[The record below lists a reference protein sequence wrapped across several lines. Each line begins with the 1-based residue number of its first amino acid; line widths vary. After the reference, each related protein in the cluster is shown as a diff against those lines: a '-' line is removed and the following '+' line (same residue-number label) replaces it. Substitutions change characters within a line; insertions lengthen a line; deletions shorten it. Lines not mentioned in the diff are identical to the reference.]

1 MTTSIETNDSIDRL
15 AGLNASDST
24 YATRHQREKVAV
36 ATQACEDLLLGN
48 TLAGSLTQAERL
60 VLASEQARVSG
71 VQLLADEYRQ
81 RAEQLGDAVTA
92 DLRTILSQAGA
103 QTGNVRM
110 DAMLHFVRTLA
121 LNPAESDEQARRA
134 IPAAGLAVDDTVL
147 LAQLIGF
154 VAYQARLLVG
164 VQAMAAMGGQTE
176 AAAAAETTAT
186 APFVHPANLPPP
198 GEPLRRNGF
207 TSEVLDW
214 KAWLPVLDPE
224 TATPEQ
230 QKVLEVS
237 HPKAKTM
244 DFYLLL
250 GRQPEVLMERS
261 QAFNAIMYA
270 PGGLS
275 RAERE
280 VAATAVSRSN
290 GCVYCASVHAQRF
303 EQLAKRNDVM
313 AQLFDEPDTAGTNAR
328 ERAII
333 QAALVLTRAPGQFG
347 LSQVQALRDAG
358 LTDQEILDMLHS
370 AALFGWANRLM
381 LNLGVEIYLN
391 QA

>member
-1 MTTSIETNDSIDRL
+1 MTDTIDRL
-15 AGLNASDST
+15 AGLEQGSPT
-24 YATRHQREKVAV
+24 FTTRHEREKVAL

-48 TLAGSLTQAERL
+48 QLDSDLTQAERL
-60 VLASEQARVSG
+60 VLATEQTRVSG
-71 VQLLADEYRQ
+71 VSVLQAEYRS
-81 RAEQLGDAVTA
+81 RAEALGDAITPE
-92 DLRTILSQAGA
+92 LRAILDQPGT
-103 QTGNVRM
+103 QTGNARL

-121 LNPAESDEQARRA
+121 LNPAQSDQAALLA
-134 IPAAGLAVDDTVL
+134 IPAAGLSLNDTVL

-154 VAYQARLLVG
+154 VAYQARLLAG
-164 VQAMAAMGGQTE
+164 VKAMGELGGVTE
-176 AAAAAETTAT
+176 APAAQPADA

-207 TSEVLDW
+207 TSETLDW
-214 KAWLPVLDPE
+214 KAWLQVLDPD

-230 QKVLEVS
+230 QHVLEVS
-237 HPKAKTM
+237 HPKAKSM

-250 GRQPEVLMERS
+250 ARQPQVLLERS

-333 QAALVLTRAPGQFG
+333 QASLTLTRTPGSFG
-347 LSQVQALRDAG
+347 PQQLQPLRDAG
-358 LTDQEILDMLHS
+358 LSDLEILDMLHS

-381 LNLGVEIYLN
+381 LNLGVELYSTP
-391 QA
+391 

>member
-1 MTTSIETNDSIDRL
+1 MTDTIDSL
-15 AGLNASDST
+15 AGLQAASPT
-24 YATRHQREKVAV
+24 FATRHEREKVAA

-48 TLAGSLTQAERL
+48 RLDSALTQAERL
-60 VLASEQARVSG
+60 VLAAEQARVSG
-71 VQLLADEYRQ
+71 VAALEAEYRA
-81 RAEQLGDAVTA
+81 RAAALGGGITA
-92 DLRTILSQAGA
+92 ELRTILDQSGA
-103 QTGNVRM
+103 QTGNARM

-121 LNPAESDEQARRA
+121 LHPAESDQKALLA
-134 IPAAGLAVDDTVL
+134 IPAAGLSLNDTVL

-154 VAYQARLLVG
+154 VAYQARLLAG
-164 VQAMAAMGGQTE
+164 VKAMADMGGK
-176 AAAAAETTAT
+176 ADAPAAEPVAA
-186 APFVHPANLPPP
+186 APFVHPANLPAP

-207 TSEVLDW
+207 TSETLDW
-214 KAWLPVLDPE
+214 KSWLPVLDPE

-230 QKVLEVS
+230 QKVLEAS

-250 GRQPEVLMERS
+250 GRQPEVLLERS

-270 PGGLS
+270 PGGLP

-313 AQLFDEPDTAGTNAR
+313 AQMFDDPDTAGTNER

-333 QAALVLTRAPGQFG
+333 QSSLALTRTPGSFG
-347 LSQVQALRDAG
+347 AQNVQPLRDAG
-358 LTDQEILDMLHS
+358 LSDLEILDMLHS

-381 LNLGVEIYLN
+381 LNLGVELYPTP
-391 QA
+391 

>member
-1 MTTSIETNDSIDRL
+1 MTDTTTDTIDRL
-15 AGLNASDST
+15 AGLAQGNPSFT
-24 YATRHQREKVAV
+24 TRHEREKVAL

-48 TLAGSLTQAERL
+48 QLDSALTQAERL
-60 VLASEQARVSG
+60 VLAAEQARVSG
-71 VQLLADEYRQ
+71 VATLEADYRA
-81 RAEQLGDAVTA
+81 RAEALSDAITPE
-92 DLRTILSQAGA
+92 LRTILDQPDA
-103 QTGNVRM
+103 QTGNARM

-121 LNPAESDEQARRA
+121 LNPAESDQAALLA
-134 IPAAGLAVDDTVL
+134 IPAAGLSLNDTVL

-164 VQAMAAMGGQTE
+164 VKAMSDMGGVADTPAAE
-176 AAAAAETTAT
+176 PAAA

-207 TSEVLDW
+207 TSETLDW
-214 KAWLPVLDPE
+214 KAWLEVLNPD

-230 QKVLEVS
+230 QHVLEVS

-250 GRQPEVLMERS
+250 ARQPQVLLERS

-313 AQLFDEPDTAGTNAR
+313 AQMFDDPDTAGTNAR

-333 QAALVLTRAPGQFG
+333 QSSLVLTRAPGSFG
-347 LSQVQALRDAG
+347 VQNVQPLRDAG
-358 LTDQEILDMLHS
+358 LSDLEILDMLHS

-381 LNLGVEIYLN
+381 LNLGVEIYVSP
-391 QA
+391 

>member
-1 MTTSIETNDSIDRL
+1 MTDTIDRL
-15 AGLNASDST
+15 AGLTAHHPLH
-24 YATRHQREKVAV
+24 ATRQERAKVAV

-48 TLAGSLTQAERL
+48 SLAGQLSQAERL
-60 VLASEQARVSG
+60 VLAAEQARVSG
-71 VQLLADEYRQ
+71 IAALEAEYRT
-81 RAEQLGDAVTA
+81 RAHALGDAITPA
-92 DLRTILSQAGA
+92 LRQILDIAGST
-103 QTGNVRM
+103 TGHTRL

-121 LNPAESDEQARRA
+121 LNPAQSDQAA
-134 IPAAGLAVDDTVL
+134 LLAMPAAGLSVDDTVL

-154 VAYQARLLVG
+154 VAYQARLLAG
-164 VQAMAAMGGQTE
+164 VQAMAALGSV
-176 AAAAAETTAT
+176 AAQAATAVET
-186 APFVHPANLPPP
+186 APFVHPANLPAP

-207 TSEVLDW
+207 TSETLDW
-214 KAWLPVLDPE
+214 KAWLPVLNPA
-224 TATPEQ
+224 TATAAQ
-230 QKVLEVS
+230 QQVLEVS

-250 GRQPEVLMERS
+250 GRQPEVLLERS

-290 GCVYCASVHAQRF
+290 RCVYCASVHAQRF

-313 AQLFDEPDTAGTNAR
+313 AQLFDDPDTAGTNAR

-333 QAALVLTRAPGQFG
+333 QASLVLTRTPAQLGTAHI
-347 LSQVQALRDAG
+347 QALRDAG
-358 LTDQEILDMLHS
+358 LSDLEVLDMLHS

-381 LNLGVEIYLN
+381 LNLGVEIWP
-391 QA
+391 QASAG

>member
-1 MTTSIETNDSIDRL
+1 MTDTIDRL
-15 AGLNASDST
+15 AGLEQGSPT
-24 YATRHQREKVAV
+24 FTTRHEREKVAL

-48 TLAGSLTQAERL
+48 QLDSALTQAERL
-60 VLASEQARVSG
+60 VLAAEQARVSG
-71 VQLLADEYRQ
+71 VTVLEAEYRA
-81 RAEQLGDAVTA
+81 RAEALGDAITPE
-92 DLRTILSQAGA
+92 LHSILDQPGA
-103 QTGNVRM
+103 QTGNARL

-121 LNPAESDEQARRA
+121 LNPAQSDQAALLA
-134 IPAAGLAVDDTVL
+134 IPAAGLSLNDTVL

-154 VAYQARLLVG
+154 VAYQARLLAG
-164 VQAMAAMGGQTE
+164 VKAMGELGGVTE
-176 AAAAAETTAT
+176 APAAQPVDA

-207 TSEVLDW
+207 TSETLDW
-214 KAWLPVLDPE
+214 KAWLQVLDPD

-230 QKVLEVS
+230 QQVLEVS
-237 HPKAKTM
+237 HPKAKSM

-250 GRQPEVLMERS
+250 ARQPQVLLERS

-333 QAALVLTRAPGQFG
+333 QASLTLTRAPGGFG
-347 LSQVQALRDAG
+347 PQNLQPLRDAG
-358 LTDQEILDMLHS
+358 LSDLEILDMLHS

-381 LNLGVEIYLN
+381 LNLGVEIY
-391 QA
+391 ATP

>member
-1 MTTSIETNDSIDRL
+1 MTDTIDRL
-15 AGLNASDST
+15 AGLEQGSPIFT
-24 YATRHQREKVAV
+24 TRHEREKVAL
-36 ATQACEDLLLGN
+36 ATQACEDLLLGHQ
-48 TLAGSLTQAERL
+48 LASALTQAERL
-60 VLASEQARVSG
+60 VLAAEQARVSG
-71 VQLLADEYRQ
+71 VSVLEAEYRS
-81 RAEQLGDAVTA
+81 RAEALGQAITPE
-92 DLRTILSQAGA
+92 LRTILDQPGA
-103 QTGNVRM
+103 QTGNARL

-121 LNPAESDEQARRA
+121 LNPAESDQAALLA
-134 IPAAGLAVDDTVL
+134 IPAAGLSLDDTVL

-164 VQAMAAMGGQTE
+164 VKAMSDLGGMAE
-176 AAAAAETTAT
+176 APAAEPVAT

-207 TSEVLDW
+207 TSETLDW
-214 KAWLPVLDPE
+214 KAWLEGLNPD

-230 QKVLEVS
+230 QHVLEVS
-237 HPKAKTM
+237 HPKAKSM
-244 DFYLLL
+244 DFYLVLA
-250 GRQPEVLMERS
+250 RQPQVLLERS

-313 AQLFDEPDTAGTNAR
+313 AQMFDDPDTAGTNAR

-333 QAALVLTRAPGQFG
+333 QASLALTRTPGSFG
-347 LSQVQALRDAG
+347 TKNLQPLRDAG
-358 LTDQEILDMLHS
+358 LSDLEILDMLHS

-381 LNLGVEIYLN
+381 LNLGVEIYIP
-391 QA
+391 

>member
-1 MTTSIETNDSIDRL
+1 MTDTIDQL
-15 AGLNASDST
+15 AGLEQGSPT
-24 YATRHQREKVAV
+24 YTTRHEREKVAL

-48 TLAGSLTQAERL
+48 TLDSALSQAERL
-60 VLASEQARVSG
+60 VLAAEQARVSG
-71 VQLLADEYRQ
+71 VNVLEAEYRS
-81 RAEQLGDAVTA
+81 RAQALGTA
-92 DLRTILSQAGA
+92 ITTELRTILDNAGA
-103 QTGNVRM
+103 QTGNARM

-121 LNPAESDEQARRA
+121 LNPAESDQAALLA
-134 IPAAGLAVDDTVL
+134 IPAAGLSLNDTVL

-164 VQAMAAMGGQTE
+164 VKAMNDMGGVVDAP
-176 AAAAAETTAT
+176 AAQPADA

-214 KAWLPVLDPE
+214 KAWLEVLKPE

-230 QKVLEVS
+230 QHVLEVS

-250 GRQPEVLMERS
+250 ARQPQVLLERS

-303 EQLAKRNDVM
+303 EQLAKRNNVM
-313 AQLFDEPDTAGTNAR
+313 AQMFDDPDTAGTNAR

-333 QAALVLTRAPGQFG
+333 QASLALTRAPGSFGQQNLQPLRDTG
-347 LSQVQALRDAG
+347 LSDL
-358 LTDQEILDMLHS
+358 EILDMLHS

-381 LNLGVEIYLN
+381 LNLGVEVY
-391 QA
+391 ATP

>member
-1 MTTSIETNDSIDRL
+1 MTDTIDRL
-15 AGLNASDST
+15 AGLQAQT
-24 YATRHQREKVAV
+24 PTFATRHEREKVAV

-48 TLAGSLTQAERL
+48 TLDSALTQAERL
-60 VLASEQARVSG
+60 VLAAEQARVSG
-71 VQLLADEYRQ
+71 VAALEAEYRA
-81 RAEQLGDAVTA
+81 RAATLGDGITA
-92 DLRTILSQAGA
+92 ELRTVLDQSGA
-103 QTGNVRM
+103 RTGNARM

-121 LNPAESDEQARRA
+121 LHPAESDQKALLA
-134 IPAAGLAVDDTVL
+134 IPAAGLSLDDTVL

-164 VQAMAAMGGQTE
+164 VKAMADMGGKADAPATE
-176 AAAAAETTAT
+176 PVAA
-186 APFVHPANLPPP
+186 APFVHPANLPAP

-207 TSEVLDW
+207 TSETLDW
-214 KAWLPVLDPE
+214 KSWLPVLDPE

-250 GRQPEVLMERS
+250 GRQPEVLLERS

-313 AQLFDEPDTAGTNAR
+313 AQMFDDPDTAGTNER

-333 QAALVLTRAPGQFG
+333 QSSLALTRTPGSFG
-347 LSQVQALRDAG
+347 AQHVQPLRDAG
-358 LTDQEILDMLHS
+358 LSDLEILDMLHS

-381 LNLGVEIYLN
+381 LNLGVEIWPER
-391 QA
+391 A

>member
-1 MTTSIETNDSIDRL
+1 MTDTIADTIDRL
-15 AGLNASDST
+15 AGLEQGSPT
-24 YATRHQREKVAV
+24 FTTRHEREKVAL
-36 ATQACEDLLLGN
+36 ATQACEDLLLGD
-48 TLAGSLTQAERL
+48 TLDTALTQAERL

-71 VQLLADEYRQ
+71 VNVLQAVYRARALALDSAAITPE
-81 RAEQLGDAVTA
+81 
-92 DLRTILSQAGA
+92 LRTLLNQPGA
-103 QTGNVRM
+103 QTGNARM

-121 LNPAESDEQARRA
+121 LNPAESDQAALLA
-134 IPAAGLAVDDTVL
+134 IPAAGLSLNDTVL

-164 VQAMAAMGGQTE
+164 VQAMNDLGGVAE
-176 AAAAAETTAT
+176 APAAEPVAA
-186 APFVHPANLPPP
+186 APFVHPANLPAP

-207 TSEVLDW
+207 TSETLGW
-214 KAWLPVLDPE
+214 KAWLEVLNPE

-230 QKVLEVS
+230 QHVLEVS

-244 DFYLLL
+244 DFYLVLA
-250 GRQPEVLMERS
+250 RQPQVLLERS

-313 AQLFDEPDTAGTNAR
+313 AQMFDDPDTAGTNAR

-333 QAALVLTRAPGQFG
+333 QASLALTRAPGSFG
-347 LSQVQALRDAG
+347 KQHLRPLRDAG
-358 LTDQEILDMLHS
+358 LSDLEILDMLHS

-381 LNLGVEIYLN
+381 LNLGVELYSTP
-391 QA
+391 

>member
-1 MTTSIETNDSIDRL
+1 MTDTIDRL
-15 AGLNASDST
+15 AGLEQGSPT
-24 YATRHQREKVAV
+24 FTTRHEREKVAL

-48 TLAGSLTQAERL
+48 QLDSALTQAERL
-60 VLASEQARVSG
+60 ILAAEQARVSG
-71 VQLLADEYRQ
+71 VSVLETEYRA
-81 RAEQLGDAVTA
+81 RAEALDAGITA
-92 DLRTILSQAGA
+92 ELRSILDKAGA
-103 QTGNVRM
+103 QTGNARM

-121 LNPAESDEQARRA
+121 LNPAESDQQALLA
-134 IPAAGLAVDDTVL
+134 IPAAGLSHNDTVL

-164 VQAMAAMGGQTE
+164 VKAMSDLGGVTE
-176 AAAAAETTAT
+176 APAAQPADAV
-186 APFVHPANLPPP
+186 PFVHPANLPPP

-207 TSEVLDW
+207 TSETLGW
-214 KAWLPVLDPE
+214 KAWLEVLNPE

-230 QKVLEVS
+230 QHVLEVS

-250 GRQPEVLMERS
+250 ARQPQVLLERS

-313 AQLFDEPDTAGTNAR
+313 AQMFDDPDTAGTNAR

-333 QAALVLTRAPGQFG
+333 QSSLALTRAPGSFG
-347 LSQVQALRDAG
+347 VQNVQPLRDAG
-358 LTDQEILDMLHS
+358 LSDLEILDMLHS

-381 LNLGVEIYLN
+381 LNLGVEIYTP
-391 QA
+391 

>member
-1 MTTSIETNDSIDRL
+1 MTDTIDQL
-15 AGLNASDST
+15 AGLEQGCPT
-24 YATRHQREKVAV
+24 FATRHEREKVAL

-48 TLAGSLTQAERL
+48 SLDSALSQAERL
-60 VLASEQARVSG
+60 VLAAEQARVSG
-71 VQLLADEYRQ
+71 VTVLEAEYRG
-81 RAEQLGDAVTA
+81 RAQALGAAITPE
-92 DLRTILSQAGA
+92 LRTILDKPGA
-103 QTGNVRM
+103 QTGNARM

-121 LNPAESDEQARRA
+121 LNPAESDQAALLA
-134 IPAAGLAVDDTVL
+134 IPAAGLSLNDTVL

-164 VQAMAAMGGQTE
+164 VKAMSDMGGV
-176 AAAAAETTAT
+176 ADAPAAEPVDA

-214 KAWLPVLDPE
+214 KAWLEVLKPE

-230 QKVLEVS
+230 QHVLEVS

-250 GRQPEVLMERS
+250 ARQPQVLLERS

-270 PGGLS
+270 PGGLP
-275 RAERE
+275 RGERE

-313 AQLFDEPDTAGTNAR
+313 AQMFDDPDTAGTNAR

-333 QAALVLTRAPGQFG
+333 QASLALTRTPGSFG
-347 LSQVQALRDAG
+347 KQNLQPLRDAG
-358 LTDQEILDMLHS
+358 LSDLEILDMLHS

-381 LNLGVEIYLN
+381 LNLGIEIYTP
-391 QA
+391 

>member
-1 MTTSIETNDSIDRL
+1 MTDITADTIDQL
-15 AGLNASDST
+15 AGLAAGNAT
-24 YATRHQREKVAV
+24 YGTRHEREKVAL

-48 TLAGSLTQAERL
+48 QLDSALTQAERL
-60 VLASEQARVSG
+60 VLAAEQARVSG
-71 VQLLADEYRQ
+71 VNVLEVEYRA
-81 RAEQLGDAVTA
+81 RAEALDAGITPE
-92 DLRTILSQAGA
+92 LRSILDKAGA
-103 QTGNVRM
+103 QTGNARM

-121 LNPAESDEQARRA
+121 LNPAESDQQALLA
-134 IPAAGLAVDDTVL
+134 IPAAGLSLNDTVL

-164 VQAMAAMGGQTE
+164 VKAMSDMGGVIE
-176 AAAAAETTAT
+176 APAT
-186 APFVHPANLPPP
+186 QPTDAAPFVHPANLPPP

-207 TSEVLDW
+207 TSETLGW
-214 KAWLPVLDPE
+214 KAWLEVLSPE

-230 QKVLEVS
+230 QHVLEVS

-250 GRQPEVLMERS
+250 ARQPQVLLERS

-313 AQLFDEPDTAGTNAR
+313 AQMFDDPDTAGTNAR

-333 QAALVLTRAPGQFG
+333 QSSLALTRAPGSFGAQNVQPLRDTG
-347 LSQVQALRDAG
+347 LSDL
-358 LTDQEILDMLHS
+358 EILDMLHS

-381 LNLGVEIYLN
+381 LNLGVEIYTP
-391 QA
+391 

>member
-1 MTTSIETNDSIDRL
+1 MTDTIDQL
-15 AGLNASDST
+15 AGLEQGSPT
-24 YATRHQREKVAV
+24 FTTRHEREKVAL

-48 TLAGSLTQAERL
+48 TLDSALSQAERL
-60 VLASEQARVSG
+60 VLAAEQARVSG
-71 VQLLADEYRQ
+71 VSALEAEYRG
-81 RAEQLGDAVTA
+81 RAQALGAAITPE
-92 DLRTILSQAGA
+92 LRKILDKPGA
-103 QTGNVRM
+103 QTGNARM

-121 LNPAESDEQARRA
+121 LNPAESDQAALLA
-134 IPAAGLAVDDTVL
+134 IPAAGLSLNDTVL

-154 VAYQARLLVG
+154 VAYQARLLAG
-164 VQAMAAMGGQTE
+164 VKAMSDMGGM
-176 AAAAAETTAT
+176 ADAPAAEPADA

-214 KAWLPVLDPE
+214 KAWLEVLKPE

-230 QKVLEVS
+230 QHVLEVS

-250 GRQPEVLMERS
+250 ARQPQVLLERS

-313 AQLFDEPDTAGTNAR
+313 AQMFDDPDTAGTNAR

-333 QAALVLTRAPGQFG
+333 QASLALTRAPGSFGQQNLQPLRDTG
-347 LSQVQALRDAG
+347 LSDL
-358 LTDQEILDMLHS
+358 EILDMLHS

-381 LNLGVEIYLN
+381 LNLGVEVY
-391 QA
+391 ATP

>member
-1 MTTSIETNDSIDRL
+1 MTDTIDRL
-15 AGLNASDST
+15 AGLNADSPT
-24 YATRHQREKVAV
+24 FATRHERGKVAA
-36 ATQACEDLLLGN
+36 ATQACEDLLLGSG
-48 TLAGSLTQAERL
+48 LASALTQAERL
-60 VLASEQARVSG
+60 VLASEQARISG
-71 VQLLADEYRQ
+71 VQALQAEYRA
-81 RAEQLGDAVTA
+81 RAEQF
-92 DLRTILSQAGA
+92 DLEVELRAILNQPGA
-103 QTGNVRM
+103 STGNARL

-121 LNPAESDEQARRA
+121 LNPAESDQAALLA
-134 IPAAGLAVDDTVL
+134 IPAAGLSLDDTVL

-154 VAYQARLLVG
+154 VAYQARLLAG
-164 VQAMAAMGGQTE
+164 VKAMATIGGRAQAPAAE
-176 AAAAAETTAT
+176 PAAA
-186 APFVHPANLPPP
+186 APFVHPANLPAP

-207 TSEVLDW
+207 TSETLDW
-214 KAWLPVLDPE
+214 KSWLPVLDPA

-230 QKVLEVS
+230 QKVLEIS
-237 HPKAKTM
+237 HPKAKSM

-250 GRQPEVLMERS
+250 GRQPQVLLERS

-333 QAALVLTRAPGQFG
+333 EASLALTRAPGSFG
-347 LSQVQALRDAG
+347 AQNVQPLRDAG
-358 LTDQEILDMLHS
+358 LSDLEILDMLHS

-381 LNLGVEIYLN
+381 LNLGQEIYPT
-391 QA
+391 AAG

>member
-1 MTTSIETNDSIDRL
+1 MTDTKSDTIDRL
-15 AGLNASDST
+15 AGLEQGSPT
-24 YATRHQREKVAV
+24 FTTRHEREKVAL
-36 ATQACEDLLLGN
+36 ATQACEDLLLGD
-48 TLAGSLTQAERL
+48 TLATALTQAERL

-71 VQLLADEYRQ
+71 VNVLQAVYRA
-81 RAEQLGDAVTA
+81 RALTLDTA
-92 DLRTILSQAGA
+92 AITPELRTILNQPGA
-103 QTGNVRM
+103 QTGNARM

-121 LNPAESDEQARRA
+121 LNPAESDQAALLA
-134 IPAAGLAVDDTVL
+134 IPAAGLSLNDTVL

-154 VAYQARLLVG
+154 VSYQARLLVG
-164 VQAMAAMGGQTE
+164 VQAMNDMGGMAE
-176 AAAAAETTAT
+176 APAAQPADA

-207 TSEVLDW
+207 TSEVLGW
-214 KAWLPVLDPE
+214 KAWLEVLNPE

-230 QKVLEVS
+230 QHVLEVS

-244 DFYLLL
+244 DFYLVLA
-250 GRQPEVLMERS
+250 RQPQVLLERS

-313 AQLFDEPDTAGTNAR
+313 AQLFDDPDTAGTNAR

-333 QAALVLTRAPGQFG
+333 QASLALTRAPGSFG
-347 LSQVQALRDAG
+347 KQNLQPLRDAG
-358 LTDQEILDMLHS
+358 LSDLEILDMLHS

-381 LNLGVEIYLN
+381 LNLGVEIY
-391 QA
+391 AIP

>member
-1 MTTSIETNDSIDRL
+1 MTDTIDLL
-15 AGLNASDST
+15 AGLEQGSPT
-24 YATRHQREKVAV
+24 FTTRHEREKVAL

-48 TLAGSLTQAERL
+48 TLDTALTQAERL
-60 VLASEQARVSG
+60 VLASEQARISG
-71 VQLLADEYRQ
+71 VNVLQAVYRARALALES
-81 RAEQLGDAVTA
+81 AAITPELN
-92 DLRTILSQAGA
+92 TILNQPGA
-103 QTGNVRM
+103 QTGNARM

-121 LNPAESDEQARRA
+121 LNPAESDKAALLA
-134 IPAAGLAVDDTVL
+134 IPAAGLSLNDTVL

-164 VQAMAAMGGQTE
+164 VKAMNDMGGVADAP
-176 AAAAAETTAT
+176 AAQPADA
-186 APFVHPANLPPP
+186 APFVHPANLPAP

-207 TSEVLDW
+207 TSETLGWESWLEVLN
-214 KAWLPVLDPE
+214 PE

-230 QKVLEVS
+230 QHVLEVS

-244 DFYLLL
+244 DFYLVLA
-250 GRQPEVLMERS
+250 RQPQVLLERS

-290 GCVYCASVHAQRF
+290 RCVYCASVHAQRF

-333 QAALVLTRAPGQFG
+333 QASLALTRAPGSFG
-347 LSQVQALRDAG
+347 KQNLQLLRDAG
-358 LTDQEILDMLHS
+358 LSDLEILDMLHS

-381 LNLGVEIYLN
+381 LNLGVELYSTP
-391 QA
+391 

>member
-1 MTTSIETNDSIDRL
+1 MTDITLDTIDRL
-15 AGLNASDST
+15 AGIGSDSPT
-24 YATRHQREKVAV
+24 FTTRHEREKVAL
-36 ATQACEDLLLGN
+36 ATQACEDLMLGN
-48 TLAGSLTQAERL
+48 QLDSALTQAERL
-60 VLASEQARVSG
+60 VLAAEQARVSG
-71 VQLLADEYRQ
+71 VSMLEAEYRA
-81 RAEQLGDAVTA
+81 RAEALGVGMTA
-92 DLRTILSQAGA
+92 ELRSILDNAGA
-103 QTGNVRM
+103 QTGNERM

-121 LNPAESDEQARRA
+121 LNPAESDQQALLA
-134 IPAAGLAVDDTVL
+134 IPAAGLSLNDTVL

-154 VAYQARLLVG
+154 VAYQARLLAG
-164 VQAMAAMGGQTE
+164 VKAMGDLGGVTE
-176 AAAAAETTAT
+176 APAAQPADA

-207 TSEVLDW
+207 TSETLDW
-214 KAWLPVLDPE
+214 KAWLQVLDPG
-224 TATPEQ
+224 TATAEQ
-230 QKVLEVS
+230 QHVLEVS
-237 HPKAKTM
+237 HPKAKSM

-250 GRQPEVLMERS
+250 ARQPQVLLERS

-333 QAALVLTRAPGQFG
+333 QASLALTRTPGSFG
-347 LSQVQALRDAG
+347 PQHLQPLRDAG
-358 LTDQEILDMLHS
+358 LSDLEILDMLHS

-381 LNLGVEIYLN
+381 LNLGVELYSTP
-391 QA
+391 

>member
-1 MTTSIETNDSIDRL
+1 MTDTTTDTIDRL
-15 AGLNASDST
+15 AGLTQGNPSFT
-24 YATRHQREKVAV
+24 TRHEREKVAL
-36 ATQACEDLLLGN
+36 ATQACEDLLLGSQ
-48 TLAGSLTQAERL
+48 LDSALTQAERL
-60 VLASEQARVSG
+60 VLAAEQARVSG
-71 VQLLADEYRQ
+71 VAALEADYRA
-81 RAEQLGDAVTA
+81 RAEALSDAITPE
-92 DLRTILSQAGA
+92 LRTILEQPDA
-103 QTGNVRM
+103 QTSNARTA
-110 DAMLHFVRTLA
+110 AMLHFVRTLA
-121 LNPAESDEQARRA
+121 LNPAESDQAALLA
-134 IPAAGLAVDDTVL
+134 IPAAGLSLNDTVL

-164 VQAMAAMGGQTE
+164 VKAMSDMGGVADTPAAE
-176 AAAAAETTAT
+176 PAAA

-214 KAWLPVLDPE
+214 KAWLEVLNPD

-230 QKVLEVS
+230 QHVLEVS

-250 GRQPEVLMERS
+250 ARQPQVLLERS

-313 AQLFDEPDTAGTNAR
+313 AQMFDDPDTAGTNAR

-333 QAALVLTRAPGQFG
+333 QASLALTRAPGSFG
-347 LSQVQALRDAG
+347 KQNLQPLRDAG
-358 LTDQEILDMLHS
+358 LSDLEILDMLHS

-381 LNLGVEIYLN
+381 LNLGIEIYTP
-391 QA
+391 

>member
-1 MTTSIETNDSIDRL
+1 MTDTIDRL
-15 AGLNASDST
+15 TGLRSNTPTFS
-24 YATRHQREKVAV
+24 TRHEREKVV
-36 ATQACEDLLLGN
+36 LATQACEDLLLGN
-48 TLAGSLTQAERL
+48 TLDSALSQTERL
-60 VLASEQARVSG
+60 VLAAEQARVSG
-71 VQLLADEYRQ
+71 VNVLEAEYRS
-81 RAEQLGDAVTA
+81 RAQALGTA
-92 DLRTILSQAGA
+92 ITTELRTILDNAGA
-103 QTGNVRM
+103 QTGNARL

-121 LNPAESDEQARRA
+121 LNPAESDQAALLA
-134 IPAAGLAVDDTVL
+134 IPAAGLSLNDTVL

-164 VQAMAAMGGQTE
+164 VKAMSDMGGV
-176 AAAAAETTAT
+176 ADAPAAEPADA

-214 KAWLPVLDPE
+214 KAWLEVLKPE

-230 QKVLEVS
+230 QHVLEVS

-250 GRQPEVLMERS
+250 ARQPQVLLERS

-280 VAATAVSRSN
+280 LGATVVSRSN

-303 EQLAKRNDVM
+303 EQLAKRNNVM
-313 AQLFDEPDTAGTNAR
+313 AQMFDDPDTAGTNAR

-333 QAALVLTRAPGQFG
+333 QASLALTRAPGSFG
-347 LSQVQALRDAG
+347 QQNLQPLRDAG
-358 LTDQEILDMLHS
+358 LSDLEILDMLHS

-381 LNLGVEIYLN
+381 LNLGVEVY
-391 QA
+391 ATP

>member
-1 MTTSIETNDSIDRL
+1 MTDTIDRL
-15 AGLNASDST
+15 AGLEQGSPT
-24 YATRHQREKVAV
+24 FTTRHEREKVAL

-48 TLAGSLTQAERL
+48 QLDSELTQAERL
-60 VLASEQARVSG
+60 VLAAEQARVSG
-71 VQLLADEYRQ
+71 VSTLEAEYRS
-81 RAEQLGDAVTA
+81 RAEALGDAITPE
-92 DLRTILSQAGA
+92 LRAILDQPGT
-103 QTGNVRM
+103 QTGNARL

-121 LNPAESDEQARRA
+121 LNPAQSDQAALLA
-134 IPAAGLAVDDTVL
+134 IPAAGLSLNDTVL

-154 VAYQARLLVG
+154 VAYQARLLAG
-164 VQAMAAMGGQTE
+164 VKAMGELGGVTE
-176 AAAAAETTAT
+176 APAAQPADA

-207 TSEVLDW
+207 TSETLDW
-214 KAWLPVLDPE
+214 KAWLQVLDPD

-230 QKVLEVS
+230 QHVLEVS
-237 HPKAKTM
+237 HPKAKSM

-250 GRQPEVLMERS
+250 ARQPQVLLERS

-333 QAALVLTRAPGQFG
+333 QASLALTRTPGNFG
-347 LSQVQALRDAG
+347 KHNLQPLRDAG
-358 LTDQEILDMLHS
+358 LSDLEILDMLHS

-381 LNLGVEIYLN
+381 LNLGVELYSTP
-391 QA
+391 

>member
-1 MTTSIETNDSIDRL
+1 MTDTIDRL
-15 AGLNASDST
+15 AGLTAHHPLH
-24 YATRHQREKVAV
+24 ATRQERAKVAI

-48 TLAGSLTQAERL
+48 RLAGQLSQAERL
-60 VLASEQARVSG
+60 VLAAEQARVSG
-71 VQLLADEYRQ
+71 IAALEAEYRT
-81 RAEQLGDAVTA
+81 RAHALGDAITPALRQILDTA
-92 DLRTILSQAGA
+92 GTT
-103 QTGNVRM
+103 TGHARL

-121 LNPAESDEQARRA
+121 LNPAQSDQAA
-134 IPAAGLAVDDTVL
+134 LLAMPAAGLSVDDTVL

-154 VAYQARLLVG
+154 VAYQARLLAG
-164 VQAMAAMGGQTE
+164 VQAMAALGSV
-176 AAAAAETTAT
+176 AAQAATAVET
-186 APFVHPANLPPP
+186 APFVHPANLPAP

-207 TSEVLDW
+207 TSETLDW
-214 KAWLPVLDPE
+214 KAWLPVLNPA
-224 TATPEQ
+224 TATAAQ
-230 QKVLEVS
+230 QQVLEVS

-250 GRQPEVLMERS
+250 GRQPEVLLERS

-290 GCVYCASVHAQRF
+290 RCVYCASVHAQRF

-313 AQLFDEPDTAGTNAR
+313 AQLFDDPDTAGTNAR

-333 QAALVLTRAPGQFG
+333 QASLVLTRTPAQLGTAHI
-347 LSQVQALRDAG
+347 QALRDAG
-358 LTDQEILDMLHS
+358 LSDLEVLDMLHS

-381 LNLGVEIYLN
+381 LNLGVEIWP
-391 QA
+391 QASAG

>member
-1 MTTSIETNDSIDRL
+1 MNDTIDRL
-15 AGLNASDST
+15 AGLEQGSPT
-24 YATRHQREKVAV
+24 FTTRHEREKVAV
-36 ATQACEDLLLGN
+36 ATQACEDMLLGD
-48 TLAGSLTQAERL
+48 TLATDLTQAERL

-71 VQLLADEYRQ
+71 VNVLQAVYRARALALALD
-81 RAEQLGDAVTA
+81 TA
-92 DLRTILSQAGA
+92 AITPELRTILNQPGA
-103 QTGNVRM
+103 QTGNARM

-121 LNPAESDEQARRA
+121 LNPAESDQAALLA
-134 IPAAGLAVDDTVL
+134 IPAAGLSLNDTVL

-164 VQAMAAMGGQTE
+164 VQAMNDMGGVAE
-176 AAAAAETTAT
+176 APAAAPADA

-207 TSEVLDW
+207 TSEVLGW
-214 KAWLPVLDPE
+214 KAWLEVLNPE

-230 QKVLEVS
+230 QHVLEVS

-244 DFYLLL
+244 DFYLVLA
-250 GRQPEVLMERS
+250 RQPQVLLERS

-303 EQLAKRNDVM
+303 EQLAKRNDVI
-313 AQLFDEPDTAGTNAR
+313 AQLFDDPDTAGTNAR

-333 QAALVLTRAPGQFG
+333 QASLALTRAPGSFG
-347 LSQVQALRDAG
+347 KQNLQPLRDAG
-358 LTDQEILDMLHS
+358 LSDLEILDMLHS

-381 LNLGVEIYLN
+381 LNLGVEIY
-391 QA
+391 ATP

>member
-1 MTTSIETNDSIDRL
+1 MTDTIDRL
-15 AGLNASDST
+15 AGLQAQT
-24 YATRHQREKVAV
+24 PTFATRHEREKVAV

-48 TLAGSLTQAERL
+48 TLDSALTQAERL
-60 VLASEQARVSG
+60 VLAAEQARVSG
-71 VQLLADEYRQ
+71 VAALEAEYRA
-81 RAEQLGDAVTA
+81 RAATLGDGITA
-92 DLRTILSQAGA
+92 ELRTVLDQSGA
-103 QTGNVRM
+103 RTGNARM

-121 LNPAESDEQARRA
+121 LHPAESDQKALLA
-134 IPAAGLAVDDTVL
+134 IPAAGLSLDDTVL

-164 VQAMAAMGGQTE
+164 VKAMADMGGKADAPATE
-176 AAAAAETTAT
+176 PVAT
-186 APFVHPANLPPP
+186 APFVHPANLPAP

-207 TSEVLDW
+207 TSETLDW
-214 KAWLPVLDPE
+214 KSWLPVLDPE

-250 GRQPEVLMERS
+250 GRQPEVLLERS

-313 AQLFDEPDTAGTNAR
+313 AQMFDDPDTAGTNER

-333 QAALVLTRAPGQFG
+333 QSSLALTRTPGSFG
-347 LSQVQALRDAG
+347 AQHVQPLRDAG
-358 LTDQEILDMLHS
+358 LSDLEILDMLHS

-381 LNLGVEIYLN
+381 LNLGVEIWPER
-391 QA
+391 A

>member
-1 MTTSIETNDSIDRL
+1 MTDITADITADTVDRL
-15 AGLNASDST
+15 AGLAAGNPT
-24 YATRHQREKVAV
+24 HGTRHEREKVAL

-48 TLAGSLTQAERL
+48 QLDSTLTQAERL
-60 VLASEQARVSG
+60 ILAAEQARVSG
-71 VQLLADEYRQ
+71 VSVLETEYRA
-81 RAEQLGDAVTA
+81 RAEALDAGITA
-92 DLRTILSQAGA
+92 ELRSILDKAGT
-103 QTGNVRM
+103 QTGNARM

-121 LNPAESDEQARRA
+121 LNPAQSDQAALLA
-134 IPAAGLAVDDTVL
+134 IPAAGLSLNDTVL

-164 VQAMAAMGGQTE
+164 VKAMSDLGGVTE
-176 AAAAAETTAT
+176 APAAQPADAV
-186 APFVHPANLPPP
+186 PFVHPANLPPP

-207 TSEVLDW
+207 TSETLGW
-214 KAWLPVLDPE
+214 KAWLEVLNPE

-230 QKVLEVS
+230 QHVLEVS

-250 GRQPEVLMERS
+250 ARQPQVLLERS

-313 AQLFDEPDTAGTNAR
+313 AQMFDDPDTAGTNAR

-333 QAALVLTRAPGQFG
+333 QSSLALTRAPGSFG
-347 LSQVQALRDAG
+347 VQNVQPLRDAG
-358 LTDQEILDMLHS
+358 LSDLEILDMLHS

-381 LNLGVEIYLN
+381 LNLGVEIYTP
-391 QA
+391 

>member
-1 MTTSIETNDSIDRL
+1 MTDTIDRL
-15 AGLNASDST
+15 AGLEQGSPT
-24 YATRHQREKVAV
+24 FTTRHEREKVAL

-48 TLAGSLTQAERL
+48 QLDSALTRAERL
-60 VLASEQARVSG
+60 VLAAEQARVSG
-71 VQLLADEYRQ
+71 VSVLETEYRA
-81 RAEQLGDAVTA
+81 RAEALDAGITA
-92 DLRTILSQAGA
+92 ELRSILDKAGA
-103 QTGNVRM
+103 QTGNARM

-121 LNPAESDEQARRA
+121 LNPAESDQQALLA
-134 IPAAGLAVDDTVL
+134 IPAAGLSLNDTVL

-164 VQAMAAMGGQTE
+164 VKAMSDLGGVTETSAAQI
-176 AAAAAETTAT
+176 ADA

-207 TSEVLDW
+207 TSETLGW
-214 KAWLPVLDPE
+214 KAWLEVLNPE

-230 QKVLEVS
+230 QHVLEVS
-237 HPKAKTM
+237 HPKAKSM

-250 GRQPEVLMERS
+250 ARQPQVLLERS

-313 AQLFDEPDTAGTNAR
+313 AQMFDDPDTAGTNAR

-333 QAALVLTRAPGQFG
+333 QSSLALTRTPGSFG
-347 LSQVQALRDAG
+347 VQNVQPLRDAG
-358 LTDQEILDMLHS
+358 MSDLEILDMLHS

-381 LNLGVEIYLN
+381 LNLGVEIYTP
-391 QA
+391 

>member
-1 MTTSIETNDSIDRL
+1 MTDTIDRL
-15 AGLNASDST
+15 AGLEQGSPT
-24 YATRHQREKVAV
+24 FTTRHEREKVAL

-48 TLAGSLTQAERL
+48 QLDSALTQAERL
-60 VLASEQARVSG
+60 VLAAEQARVSG
-71 VQLLADEYRQ
+71 VSTLEAEYRS
-81 RAEQLGDAVTA
+81 RAEALGQAITPE
-92 DLRTILSQAGA
+92 LRAILDQPGA
-103 QTGNVRM
+103 QTGNARL

-121 LNPAESDEQARRA
+121 LNPAQSDQAALLA
-134 IPAAGLAVDDTVL
+134 IPAAGLSLNDTVL

-154 VAYQARLLVG
+154 VAYQARLLAG
-164 VQAMAAMGGQTE
+164 VKAMGELGGVTE
-176 AAAAAETTAT
+176 APAT
-186 APFVHPANLPPP
+186 QPVDAAPFVHPANLPPP

-207 TSEVLDW
+207 TSETLDW
-214 KAWLPVLDPE
+214 KAWLQVLDPG

-230 QKVLEVS
+230 QQVLEVS
-237 HPKAKTM
+237 HPKAKSM

-250 GRQPEVLMERS
+250 ARQPQVLLERS

-290 GCVYCASVHAQRF
+290 RCVYCASVHAQRF

-333 QAALVLTRAPGQFG
+333 QASLALTRTPGSFG
-347 LSQVQALRDAG
+347 PQQLQPLRDAG
-358 LTDQEILDMLHS
+358 LSDLEILDMLHS

-381 LNLGVEIYLN
+381 LNLGVELYSTP
-391 QA
+391 

>member
-1 MTTSIETNDSIDRL
+1 MTDTIDRL
-15 AGLNASDST
+15 AGLEQGSPT
-24 YATRHQREKVAV
+24 FTTRHEREKVAL
-36 ATQACEDLLLGN
+36 ATQACEDLLLGD
-48 TLAGSLTQAERL
+48 TLATALTQAERL

-71 VQLLADEYRQ
+71 VNVLQAVYRA
-81 RAEQLGDAVTA
+81 RALTLDSAAITPE
-92 DLRTILSQAGA
+92 LRTILNQPGA
-103 QTGNVRM
+103 QTGNARM

-121 LNPAESDEQARRA
+121 LNPAESDQAALLA
-134 IPAAGLAVDDTVL
+134 IPAAGLSLNDTVL

-164 VQAMAAMGGQTE
+164 VQAMNDMGGVAE
-176 AAAAAETTAT
+176 APAAAPADA

-207 TSEVLDW
+207 TSEVLGW
-214 KAWLPVLDPE
+214 KAWLEVLNPE

-230 QKVLEVS
+230 QHVLEVS

-244 DFYLLL
+244 DFYLVLA
-250 GRQPEVLMERS
+250 RQPQVLLERS

-313 AQLFDEPDTAGTNAR
+313 AQLFDDPDTAGTNAR

-333 QAALVLTRAPGQFG
+333 QASLALTRAPGSFG
-347 LSQVQALRDAG
+347 KQNLQPLRDAG
-358 LTDQEILDMLHS
+358 LSDLEILDMLHS

-381 LNLGVEIYLN
+381 LNLGVEIY
-391 QA
+391 ATTP

>member
-1 MTTSIETNDSIDRL
+1 MTDTIDRL
-15 AGLNASDST
+15 AGLEQGGPT
-24 YATRHQREKVAV
+24 FTTRHEREKVAL

-48 TLAGSLTQAERL
+48 QLDSDLTQAERL
-60 VLASEQARVSG
+60 VLAAEQARVSG
-71 VQLLADEYRQ
+71 VSVLEAEYRG
-81 RAEQLGDAVTA
+81 RAQALGDAITPE
-92 DLRTILSQAGA
+92 LRSILDQPGA
-103 QTGNVRM
+103 QTGNARL

-121 LNPAESDEQARRA
+121 LNPAQSDQAALLA
-134 IPAAGLAVDDTVL
+134 IPAAGLSLNDTVL

-154 VAYQARLLVG
+154 VAYQARLLAG
-164 VQAMAAMGGQTE
+164 VKAMGDLGGVTE
-176 AAAAAETTAT
+176 ASAAQIADA

-207 TSEVLDW
+207 TSETLDW
-214 KAWLPVLDPE
+214 KAWLQVLDPD

-230 QKVLEVS
+230 QHVLEVS
-237 HPKAKTM
+237 HPKAKSM
-244 DFYLLL
+244 DFYLVLA
-250 GRQPEVLMERS
+250 RQPQVLLERS

-333 QAALVLTRAPGQFG
+333 QASLALTRTPGGFG
-347 LSQVQALRDAG
+347 PQNLQPLRDAG
-358 LTDQEILDMLHS
+358 LSDLEILDMLHS

-381 LNLGVEIYLN
+381 LNLGVEIY
-391 QA
+391 AAP